1 VQDCHIHSNYSDGH
15 FLNAMVRAAEETELT
30 GVGFADHCNVSPREA
45 MADTRA
51 LQGFNL
57 DVTYERR
64 RRAIRRLRED
74 ADIEIYDAVELDYEP
89 RDETRIRNFLDESE
103 FDYAIGSVHWIDDT
117 NIQVDSNFA
126 GKTADELDVIV
137 DRYFEKL
144 VALIESELFDIAAHV
159 DLMERTGALHGR
171 ATREHYHRTARA
183 LVDSRTIPEINAG
196 RALTDAGIVH
206 PDSAFL
212 DVLREY
218 DIPVTVGTDSHRPKE
233 LGRRAEFIAE
243 LLAER
248 DLEPVDPSEFR
259 P

>member
-1 VQDCHIHSNYSDGH
+1 MQDFHIHSNYSDGS
-15 FLNAMVRAAEETELT
+15 FLNAMVRAAEKTNLA
-30 GVGFADHCNVSPREA
+30 GVGFADHCNVSPREV

-64 RRAIRRLRED
+64 RRAIRRLREN
-74 ADIEIYDAVELDYEP
+74 ADIKIHDAVEVDYEP
-89 RDETRIRNFLDESE
+89 RDEARIRNFLDEGE

-117 NIQVDSNFA
+117 NIQVESNFA
-126 GKTADELDVIV
+126 GKTADELDDIV

-144 VALIESELFDIAAHV
+144 VALVESELFDIAAHI
-159 DLMERTGALHGR
+159 DLVERTELLRGR
-171 ATREHYHRTARA
+171 ATREHYCRTARA

-196 RALTDAGIVH
+196 RALTDARIVH

-212 DVLREY
+212 DILREY
-218 DIPVTVGTDSHRPKE
+218 NVSVTTGTDSHRPDE
-233 LGRRAEFIAE
+233 VDPRAEFLAE

-248 DLEPVDPSEFR
+248 DLEPVAPPGFQ